1 MKDSPKN
8 QNKICDNNN
17 KNCKTITSLICSF
30 YNNNEPII
38 LNIKKDFTKNSI
50 LLKLNIRV

>member
-17 KNCKTITSLICSF
+17 KNCKTITSLICPF